1 MKIRKNDF
9 KNKYYDLVDAGM
21 KEKTKET
28 IDFLNQYENIKIKK
42 ITTRKIFFKIGE
54 ENFLIDKKKELF
66 ASCKENYR

>member
-54 ENFLIDKKKELF
+54 ENFLIDTKKELF